1 MAVWTDSCPVS
12 QYDGI
17 ARYVKYLEVS
27 AIKFPYVRLV
37 YVYRSLQGKLGCRL
51 TIYQLIHS
59 NRLWTVLYMAVK
71 KYIYSLKKQNE
82 TKHKDRATAFTEVVS
97 VEQLTCYKSPPSLT
111 SLQLVFVVIPK
122 AKLNKYTEELSRSS

>member
-71 KYIYSLKKQNE
+71 KRHLFLKKKTKTKQN
-82 TKHKDRATAFTEVVS
+82 TKTGPQHSQR
-97 VEQLTCYKSPPSLT
+97 
-111 SLQLVFVVIPK
+111 
-122 AKLNKYTEELSRSS
+122 